1 MIHERHYSLVEANA
15 LLPKLE
21 ALLGEL
27 RDARERLT
35 DAELHDA
42 LRGAAPSNGGGRA
55 GRTVG
60 EAFLQ
65 VRGML
70 GALEQLSLV
79 VRDLDRGLVDFP
91 AILGGREAYLCWQIG
106 EREIGFWHGLEEGF
120 AGRRP
125 IE

>member
-1 MIHERHYSLVEANA
+1 MIHERHYSLAEANA

-21 ALLGEL
+21 ALLAEL
-27 RDARERLT
+27 RAARERLT
-35 DAELHDA
+35 DAELHEA
-42 LRGAAPSNGGGRA
+42 LGEAAPSNGGGGA

-79 VRDLDRGLVDFP
+79 IRDLDRGLVDFP
-91 AILGGREAYLCWQIG
+91 AILEGHEAYLCWQLG
-106 EREIGFWHGLEEGF
+106 EQEVGFWHGLDEGF

-125 IE
+125 ID